1 MITPKFA
8 VNQTDEHVIVEID
21 VPSARLE
28 DADVEFSENL
38 FIFSCKPYYLR
49 LHFTNS
55 IRSIDQEKDISKV
68 ISFDFEKS
76 SIKIQMTKNVFGE
89 EFGNF
94 NDLKKLLNP
103 STTSDVTELA
113 GGMFN
118 ADGEAVEEF
127 LKQELPIDDEKA
139 SQSNEVIKKYG
150 YGFAFK
156 KHGELGTFKDEL
168 NDLFDIAKF
177 IENFEIDKRSEF
189 AHDLDLGKF
198 DPQYF
203 LADYF
208 DPPGELAE
216 CLAFKFPDSLSL
228 TDEDKDELLNIRK
241 KELPKLDDMDLRH
254 TLLGLLD
261 ILFAYV
267 YDYKVNLGET
277 TCESSWTYV
286 KLAPTFSCLAC
297 YETVREAFLSG
308 IRRSLCYGLYRN
320 WDFAI
325 SCVDEVEKIINQGPN
340 AIIHCLLQIR
350 KSLAVEIHY
359 RYLLNKLFID
369 DYIIFLQDLPS
380 NDFSWLPIEIS
391 YVKKR
396 IKINDTFMEYD
407 LEECIKEAGLDSL
420 QIAGGENAE
429 ENVPLDS
436 DDDDA

>member
-1 MITPKFA
+1 MITPKFTID
-8 VNQTDEHVIVEID
+8 QTNEHVIVEIT

-49 LHFTNS
+49 LHFTHD
-55 IRSIDQEKDISKV
+55 IRSIDQEKDMSQV
-68 ISFDFEKS
+68 ISCNLEKS
-76 SIKIQMTKNVFGE
+76 SIKIQMIKNIPGE

-94 NDLKKLLNP
+94 NDLSKLLNP
-103 STTSDVTELA
+103 SVATDVTEL
-113 GGMFN
+113 GGGLFN
-118 ADGEAVEEF
+118 AEGEPIEEF
-127 LKQELPIDDEKA
+127 LKQELSKDDDEIGE
-139 SQSNEVIKKYG
+139 SDEVIKKYG

-156 KHGELGTFKDEL
+156 KHGELGKLKDEL

-177 IENFEIDKRSEF
+177 IETFEIDKRSEF

-203 LADYF
+203 LADFYE
-208 DPPGELAE
+208 PPGELAE
-216 CLAFKFPDSLSL
+216 CLAFKLPGAISL
-228 TDEDKDELLNIRK
+228 TIEDNEYLLNIRK
-241 KELPKLDDMDLRH
+241 KKLPELDDMDLRH

-267 YDYKVNLGET
+267 YDYKTNLGDV
-277 TCESSWTYV
+277 TCESSWTFV

-297 YETVREAFLSG
+297 YETAQEALLSG

-320 WDFAI
+320 WDFAM

-350 KSLAVEIHY
+350 KAVAVEIHY

-369 DYIIFLQDLPS
+369 DYIIFLQDLPPK
-380 NDFSWLPIEIS
+380 DFTWLPIEID
-391 YVKKR
+391 YIKKR
-396 IKINDTFMEYD
+396 LKINDTFMEYD
-407 LEECIKEAGLDSL
+407 LEECIKEAGLDAL
-420 QIAGGENAE
+420 QITGNPAAAGDT
-429 ENVPLDS
+429 VPLDS
-436 DDDDA
+436 DDDE